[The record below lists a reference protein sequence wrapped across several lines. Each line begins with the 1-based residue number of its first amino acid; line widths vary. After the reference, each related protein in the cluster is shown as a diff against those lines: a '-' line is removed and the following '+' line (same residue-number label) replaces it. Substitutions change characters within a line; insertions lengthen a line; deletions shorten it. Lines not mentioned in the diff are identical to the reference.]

1 MKTKSEKTRSFRHP
15 SVYKYGRGQ
24 RFDVRVARPVQQQV
38 PGVVGEKDFEAM
50 RRNYDEEVAREG
62 RSSDDDRSEESSVPA
77 DADGD
82 TTLDYAE
89 GRDTVP
95 QEEED
100 LSLPQIVEALNE
112 DIQTLDY
119 LVFEFLNNMKG
130 RIIAIKEKI

>member
-24 RFDVRVARPVQQQV
+24 RFDVPVARPVQQQL

-50 RRNYDEEVAREG
+50 RRTYDEEVAERG
-62 RSSDDDRSEESSVPA
+62 DSGDNSSMGESSVPA

-82 TTLDYAE
+82 TTIDYAD
-89 GRDTVP
+89 GRDTIP

-100 LSLPQIVEALNE
+100 LSLPQIVEALQE
-112 DIQTLDY
+112 DIETLDY
-119 LVFEFLNNMKG
+119 LIFEFLNNMKG
-130 RIIAIKEKI
+130 RVVAIKEKL